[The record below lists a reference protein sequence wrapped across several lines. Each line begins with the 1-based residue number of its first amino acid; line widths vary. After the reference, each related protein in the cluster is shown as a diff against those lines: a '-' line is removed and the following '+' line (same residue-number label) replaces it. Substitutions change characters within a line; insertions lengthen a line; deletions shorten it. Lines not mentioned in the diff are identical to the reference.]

1 VFVAGFNTYHVAYS
15 LVPEGLELSGP
26 VAVSGGDTEEDT
38 IVLLEGLGVGED
50 HVVGLGRGVHLG
62 EDLVVKGLLD
72 LVDVD
77 FTTSLSDTSGLLL
90 DHLQDV
96 AVHRVL
102 SQLLAHRVHVIRSKL
117 RARKKT
123 NDHDGQV
130 QWGLT
135 KTIATLGAILMMCIA
150 GATSKIDREIGELRG

>member
-1 VFVAGFNTYHVAYS
+1 VFGSSFSRLYIAYS

-26 VAVSGGDTEEDT
+26 VAVSSGDTEEDT
-38 IVLLEGLGVGED
+38 IVLLKGLGVGED
-50 HVVGLGRGVHLG
+50 HVVGLGRCVHLG

-102 SQLLAHRVHVIRSKL
+102 SQLLAHRVHDTRPKL
-117 RARKKT
+117 RARKKQMT
-123 NDHDGQV
+123 MMAKCSGTYENDSDFGSHFDDV
-130 QWGLT
+130 YSRCY
-135 KTIATLGAILMMCIA
+135 A
-150 GATSKIDREIGELRG
+150 